1 MILKSLHLKNIRSY
15 ENLDLDFKLGTSL
28 FEGDIGSGKSTILMG
43 IEFSLFGLGNIR
55 GNSLLKIGKPEGVVR
70 LKFTVDGL
78 EYEIQRK
85 LVRAGKRVSQAGDS
99 CYIKTAGGKLPLA
112 PSELKQKVLEIL
124 NFNEPPNARAKS
136 VIFTYAVFT
145 PQEEMKSI
153 ITDKPEQ
160 RLQTL
165 RKAFRIEDYK
175 IAHDNASI
183 LYKEIDK
190 RAERLEGAATGINE
204 DELQNT
210 KLHLDLGKEKKKIK
224 PLEEQEQKETKERKK
239 IRKELEE
246 KRKLRL
252 ELTKV
257 AGKIPTIQ
265 KQIDKNQKE
274 IERLTKV
281 IRKSEEATTKLI
293 PNIDTLKNLKRPTDK
308 AIEKIEFEIKT
319 IENKSRTL
327 QKQEGALESKV
338 ADYIK
343 VKENGICPT
352 CDTPANPEEFTQ
364 KINVKDSALKLLNSE
379 LESLG
384 EKKNQSNKLLRSLR
398 EYEKAIANLDGF
410 EDHLATYIDSIKQSK
425 EQIGKLAEQ
434 IKEDQDFVVTAKEKH
449 DQLRELEG
457 LIKKL
462 RNQDESKE
470 STIKSISKKLS
481 TLEERII
488 QFNDKIKELDKNIK
502 QKKQFRDKSNKL
514 KEYVTWIRDYFIPTI
529 ETVETSVLASIN
541 EQFNEKFREW
551 FSMLVDDAT
560 KYARIDE
567 DFTPIIEQDG
577 YEQDLKYLSGGEK
590 TSVALAYRL
599 ALNSLVQQVSVGMKS
614 NLLILDEPTDGFS
627 KPQLNKVRDI
637 LNELKCPQVILV
649 SHEKELESFADHI
662 YKIVKTNGI
671 SKIIT

>member
-1 MILKSLHLKNIRSY
+1 LKNIRSY
-15 ENLDLDFKLGTSL
+15 ENLELDFKRGTSL

-70 LKFTVDGL
+70 LKFTVDGK

-99 CYIKTAGGKLPLA
+99 CYIKTTEGQLPLS

-124 NFNEPPNARAKS
+124 NFNEPPNPRAKS

-175 IAHDNASI
+175 IAADNASTF
-183 LYKEIDK
+183 YKEIDK
-190 RAERLEGAATGINE
+190 RAERLDGAATGIEN
-204 DELQNT
+204 DENRRT
-210 KLHLDLGKEKKKIK
+210 KLQTDLGEEKKKIK
-224 PLEEQEQKETKERKK
+224 PLEEQEQKEIKERKK
-239 IRKELEE
+239 IQKELEE
-246 KRKLRL
+246 KRKIRL
-252 ELTKV
+252 ELTEV
-257 AGKIPTIQ
+257 AGKIHTIQ
-265 KQIDKNQKE
+265 KQIVNNQKE
-274 IERLTKV
+274 IDRLANV
-281 IRKSEEATTKLI
+281 IQKSEESATKLT
-293 PNIDTLKNLKRPTDK
+293 PNINTLRNLKRPIDK
-308 AIEKIEFEIKT
+308 TSDEIEFEIKVVET
-319 IENKSRTL
+319 KSRTL

-338 ADYIK
+338 ADYTK

-352 CDTPANPEEFTQ
+352 CDTPANPEEFTE
-364 KINVKDSALKLLNSE
+364 KIDAKDSELKKLNSE

-384 EKKNQSNKLLRSLR
+384 ETKKQSNQLLRSLR
-398 EYEKAIANLDGF
+398 EYEKAIAKLDGF
-410 EDHLATYIDSIKQSK
+410 EDHLATYMDSIKQSK

-434 IKEDQDFVVTAKEKH
+434 IKEDQDFVVAAQEKH
-449 DQLRELEG
+449 EQLRELEG
-457 LIKKL
+457 LIKRL
-462 RNQDESKE
+462 RYQDESKE
-470 STIKSISKKLS
+470 SIIKSVSKKLS

-488 QFNDKIKELDKNIK
+488 QFDGKIKELDKNIE

-529 ETVETSVLASIN
+529 ETVEKSVLASIN

-560 KYARIDE
+560 KDARIDE
-567 DFTPIIEQDG
+567 DFTPIIEQDR

-599 ALNSLVQQVSVGMKS
+599 ALNSLVQRVSVGMKS

-627 KPQLNKVRDI
+627 KPQLHKVRDI
-637 LNELKCPQVILV
+637 LNELECPQVILV

-662 YKIVKTNGI
+662 YHIVKTNGV
-671 SKIIT
+671 SQVTY